1 MSEWP
6 RRWNR
11 RDEPGRHCD
20 EYLTETSECQVS
32 VGETGSTPPGSPGQ
46 IIRGGREA
54 ERI

>member
-1 MSEWP
+1 MNEWP

-32 VGETGSTPPGSPGQ
+32 VGDD
-46 IIRGGREA
+46 
-54 ERI
+54 RIDTSWFPRSDN